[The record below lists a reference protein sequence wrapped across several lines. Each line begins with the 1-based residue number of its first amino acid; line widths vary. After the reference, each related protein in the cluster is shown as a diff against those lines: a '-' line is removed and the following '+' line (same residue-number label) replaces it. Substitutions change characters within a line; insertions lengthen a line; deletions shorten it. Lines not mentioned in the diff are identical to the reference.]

1 MDPDYNDIGESNVHG
16 ALIFQGGG
24 SLDAYEAGA
33 YKAISEEM
41 STFIKK
47 AIEKRKKKNRRYFI
61 KFLEHQL
68 VQLMPPS
75 W

>member
-16 ALIFQGGG
+16 ALIFQGRG

-41 STFIKK
+41 ST
-47 AIEKRKKKNRRYFI
+47 
-61 KFLEHQL
+61 L
-68 VQLMPPS
+68 
-75 W
+75 

>member
-33 YKAISEEM
+33 TRPSV
-41 STFIKK
+41 
-47 AIEKRKKKNRRYFI
+47 RKCR
-61 KFLEHQL
+61 LL
-68 VQLMPPS
+68 
-75 W
+75 